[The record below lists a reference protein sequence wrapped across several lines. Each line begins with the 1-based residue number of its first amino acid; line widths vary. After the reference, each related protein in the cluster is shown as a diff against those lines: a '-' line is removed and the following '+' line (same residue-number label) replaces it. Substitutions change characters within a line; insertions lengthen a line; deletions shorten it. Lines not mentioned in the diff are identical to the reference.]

1 MATEDVE
8 IVQQGYEFFS
18 RTGRPPALGVFF
30 HVWTVRG
37 GKIVRHEAFFDK
49 SSALEAAGLKR

>member
-1 MATEDVE
+1 VE
-8 IVQQGYEFFS
+8 ALPEGQTVHGHE
-18 RTGRPPALGVFF
+18 GVALGVFF